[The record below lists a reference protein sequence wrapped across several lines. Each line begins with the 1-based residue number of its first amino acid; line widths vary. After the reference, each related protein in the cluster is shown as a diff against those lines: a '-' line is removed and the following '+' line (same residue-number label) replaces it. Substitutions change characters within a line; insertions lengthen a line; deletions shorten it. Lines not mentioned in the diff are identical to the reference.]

1 MTLTMGEP
9 RILDTAVEQA
19 QVNKDPPLDTA
30 PGFSSTPSLRR
41 GISWTLF
48 RYLVKD
54 ILFSFFVSF
63 LFFFFVFFV
72 NHLLLMAG
80 EILAKQVPIYQVA
93 LLVLFGLPSVI
104 AMSAPFASL
113 MGTLMTVG
121 RLSSSNE
128 VLIMLASGLSYRMIF
143 IPALT
148 VGIFI
153 SILSFLANDIL
164 LPAGTIQFAR
174 LYRRILVATP
184 ALELQPNSVKRFRD
198 TVIVMGP
205 VSGRDI
211 ENIIILDRT
220 GDGHRRVIMAQ
231 SAELIDAGREGLS
244 LDLSHVF
251 VKSSRE
257 IVRNDYDYA
266 FSEFLRY
273 WVPQEDFIQA
283 LTAIGPR
290 EMSSVDLHREIVIR
304 TYDQR
309 RRLDE
314 RYGRVLSQALN
325 LENSLRMGASDA
337 AWNRRESYAN
347 NFMRE
352 SQAAR
357 AIRAE
362 RSLLIY
368 RLEFYKKFS
377 IPFGALSFVF
387 LAVALG
393 LLAKK
398 SGQTVGFIFGLLISV
413 LYWALL
419 LGGQTVGI
427 RFGYSPFWSMWLP
440 NILALSIGLIL
451 CLVRIR
457 K

>member
-1 MTLTMGEP
+1 MDRLGLEP
-9 RILDTAVEQA
+9 SIAGPVPWRNRQLAA
-19 QVNKDPPLDTA
+19 PPPPMKRT
-30 PGFSSTPSLRR
+30 
-41 GISWTLF
+41 ISWTLY

-54 ILFSFFVSF
+54 ILFSFSVSF
-63 LFFFFVFFV
+63 LFFFFAFFV

-80 EILAKQVPIYQVA
+80 EILAKQVPLYQVA

-104 AMSAPFASL
+104 AMAAPFASL

-121 RLSSSNE
+121 RLSSANE
-128 VLIMLASGLSYRMIF
+128 ILIMLASGLSYRMIF
-143 IPALT
+143 LPAIT
-148 VGIFI
+148 VGVFI
-153 SILSFLANDIL
+153 SILSFIANDIL

-205 VSGRDI
+205 VNGRAID
-211 ENIIILDRT
+211 NLLILDRT
-220 GDGHRRVIMAQ
+220 GDGQRRLIMAQ
-231 SAELIDAGREGLS
+231 HAELVDAGREGLS
-244 LDLSHVF
+244 LDLSDVF
-251 VKSSRE
+251 LVSSRE
-257 IVRNDYDYA
+257 IVRDDYDYA
-266 FSEFLRY
+266 FSSFLRY

-283 LTAIGPR
+283 LTSIGPR
-290 EMSSVDLHREIVIR
+290 EMSSVDLRREIVAR
-304 TYDQR
+304 THDQR
-309 RRLDE
+309 QRLDG
-314 RYGRVLSQALN
+314 RYSRVLAQALN
-325 LENSLRMGASDA
+325 LENSLRMGASYA
-337 AWNRRESYAN
+337 GWSRRENYSN
-347 NFMRE
+347 VMERE
-352 SQAAR
+352 FQAAIAMR
-357 AIRAE
+357 GE
-362 RSLLIY
+362 RSLLIH

-398 SGQTVGFIFGLLISV
+398 SGQTVGFIFGLFISV
-413 LYWALL
+413 VYWALL

-440 NILALSIGLIL
+440 NILALSIGVVL